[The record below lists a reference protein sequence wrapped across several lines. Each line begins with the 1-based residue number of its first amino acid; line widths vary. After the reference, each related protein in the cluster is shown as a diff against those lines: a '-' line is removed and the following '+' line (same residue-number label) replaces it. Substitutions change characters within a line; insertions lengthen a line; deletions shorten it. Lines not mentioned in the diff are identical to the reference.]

1 MFFKEFVDEHNQKAS
16 RKANQFI
23 EEKKVEVKSFTA
35 FADNLAK
42 THVIIEF
49 EEPKEEP
56 KEEAPVE
63 APAPKKT
70 ATKTV
75 TKKTASKSTATK

>member
-1 MFFKEFVDEHNQKAS
+1 MLFKEFVDEHNQKAV

-23 EEKKVEVKSFTA
+23 EEKKAEVKSFTA

-49 EEPKEEP
+49 EEPKEE
-56 KEEAPVE
+56 APVE
-63 APAPKKT
+63 ASAPKKT

-75 TKKTASKSTATK
+75 AKKTASKSTVTK